1 MTNNIVSVI
10 MPTYNT
16 GKLLIGSINSVLN
29 QTYSNIEL
37 LIVDDC
43 SSDEETKRIPIWIFY

>member
-1 MTNNIVSVI
+1 MANNIVSVI

-43 SSDEETKRIPIWIFY
+43 SSDEETKRILNDFL